1 MACGG
6 VLEPPGE
13 WCLSMTNTST
23 LAVLTTFTG
32 TSPHSDSMTISSEV
46 ASKEDDKPVEKAL
59 MPVPHSTAMR
69 FISSLRESCYQVC
82 LLAGDR

>member
-1 MACGG
+1 MPVYDKYLTIG
-6 VLEPPGE
+6 
-13 WCLSMTNTST
+13 
-23 LAVLTTFTG
+23 VLTTFMG
-32 TSPHSDSMTISSEV
+32 TSPHLDSTLTSSEV
-46 ASKEDDKPVEKAL
+46 ASTEDDRAVEKAL